1 MKMIDKLFPEKALN
15 RAIARKKLEIL
26 NSGYKSHGASTI
38 KKSLLGWISR
48 AAGPDDDIVDNIEK
62 LRERSRDLFMGGAP
76 IATGALKTIRTNV
89 IGPGLRLNAQIDA
102 EFVGLTPD
110 QADEWE
116 RNTEREFALWAE
128 SKTCD
133 ASLANNFYQL
143 QALAFLSQMMS
154 GDAFAIL
161 PVIPRSGSVYD
172 LRVYL
177 LEADRVCNPTTIA
190 PSQKILGG
198 VEVGDYGEPV
208 AYHIAQKHPG
218 DSRTMK
224 NEWKRV
230 LAYGSKTGRRNVIH
244 LMDHERPEQRRGVPI
259 LAPVV
264 EQLKQ
269 LGRYTDAELMAAVV
283 TGMLTVFIESENP
296 QNSLGESGGIPYLD
310 QINPEDEDSYELGN
324 GAIVGLA
331 PGEKANTVNPLRPN
345 TAFDG
350 FVVSICRQIGVALEL
365 PFELLIKH
373 FTASYSASRAALL
386 EAHKFFRMRR
396 AFIGS
401 DFCQPIY
408 DEWLFEAVAKERIY
422 APGFL
427 EDPAIRKAYSS
438 AEWYG
443 PSFGV
448 LDPTKEVAA
457 AKIRV
462 EEGFSTREKETAELS
477 GLSYDYVL
485 SKRVREEQKRRDSG
499 LTTTN
504 TQGINNNDSQSK

>member
-1 MKMIDKLFPEKALN
+1 MKFIDNLFPERALN

-26 NSGYKSHGASTI
+26 NSGYSSHGASTA
-38 KKSLLGWISR
+38 KKSLAGWLSKM
-48 AAGPDDDIVDNIEK
+48 AGPDDDIVRNVEK
-62 LRERSRDLFMGGAP
+62 LRERSRDEFMGGSP

-89 IGPGLRLNAQIDA
+89 VGPGLRLNAQIDA

-116 RNTEREFALWAE
+116 RNTEREFALWSE

-143 QALAFLSQMMS
+143 QSLAFLSMMMS
-154 GDAFAIL
+154 GDVFAVL
-161 PVIPRSGSVYD
+161 PVIPRKSIPYD
-172 LRVYL
+172 LRIHL
-177 LEADRVCNPTTIA
+177 LEADRVCD
-190 PSQKILGG
+190 PSPKDQSKNILGG
-198 VEVGDYGEPV
+198 VEIGEYGEPV
-208 AYHIAQKHPG
+208 NYYIAQKHPG
-218 DSRTMK
+218 NSTTYK
-224 NEWKRV
+224 NTWKAV
-230 LAYGSKTGRRNVIH
+230 PAYGSKTGRRNVIH
-244 LMDHERPEQRRGVPI
+244 LMDHERPEQRRGVP
-259 LAPVV
+259 LLSPVL

-296 QNSLGESGGIPYLD
+296 QNALGESGGIPYLD
-310 QINPEDEDSYELGN
+310 QIDPESEDSYELGN

-396 AFIGS
+396 SFIGS

-408 DEWLFEAVAKERIY
+408 EEWLFEAVAKERIY

-427 EDPAIRKAYSS
+427 EDPAIRKAYSG

-462 EEGFSTREKETAELS
+462 DEGFSTREKETAELS
-477 GLSYDYVL
+477 GLSYDYVFN
-485 SKRVREEQKRRDSG
+485 KRVREEQKRRDSG
-499 LTTTN
+499 LVYIN
-504 TQGINNNDSQSK
+504 TQGINNDDQSK

>member
-1 MKMIDKLFPEKALN
+1 MKIIDNLFPEIALRKAV
-15 RAIARKKLEIL
+15 ARKKLEIL
-26 NSGYKSHGASTI
+26 NAGYSYHGASGV
-38 KKSLLGWISR
+38 KKSLIGWLSKS
-48 AAGPDDDIVDNIEK
+48 AGPDDDIVRNVEK
-62 LRERSRDLFMGGAP
+62 LRERSRDMFMGGAP

-102 EFVGLTPD
+102 EFLGMNPD
-110 QADEWE
+110 EADEWE

-143 QALAFLSQMMS
+143 QALAFLSMMMS
-154 GDAFAIL
+154 GDAFALL
-161 PVIPRSGSVYD
+161 PVIQRQNSPYD
-172 LRVYL
+172 LRIYL
-177 LEADRVCNPTTIA
+177 LEADRVCDPLIKDSSKNV
-190 PSQKILGG
+190 LGG
-198 VEVGDYGEPV
+198 VETGNYGEPI

-218 DSRTMK
+218 NSTTYK

-230 LAYGSKTGRRNVIH
+230 LAYGSRTGRRNVLH
-244 LMDHERPEQRRGVPI
+244 LMDHERPEQRRGVPL
-259 LAPVV
+259 LAPVI

-296 QNSLGESGGIPYLD
+296 QNTLGEGIPYLD
-310 QINPEDEDSYELGN
+310 QIEPEDESSYELGN

-350 FVVSICRQIGVALEL
+350 FVISICRQIGVALEL

-408 DEWLFEAVAKERIY
+408 EEWLFEAVAKERVY

-427 EDPAIRKAYSS
+427 EDPAVRKAYSV

-462 EEGFSTREKETAELS
+462 DEGFSTREKETAELS
-477 GLSYDYVL
+477 GLSYDYVFN
-485 SKRVREEQKRRDSG
+485 KRVREEQKRRDSG
-499 LTTTN
+499 LVTIN
-504 TQGINNNDSQSK
+504 TQGTSNNDGQSE